1 MGCNCG
7 GKNKAAK
14 QAQALEVQQKAEAA
28 RLELQASRQSVAQDR
43 RAARDAKYA
52 KLGVKT

>member
-14 QAQALEVQQKAEAA
+14 QAQALEVQKAAEAA
-28 RLELQASRQSVAQDR
+28 RLELQQSRQTVAQDR
-43 RAARDAKYA
+43 RTARNAKYA

>member
-14 QAQALEVQQKAEAA
+14 QQQALEVQQKAEQA
-28 RLELQASRQSVAQDR
+28 RLELQQSRQSVAQDR

>member
-7 GKNKAAK
+7 GKNKAAR

-28 RLELQASRQSVAQDR
+28 RLELQASRQTVAQDR
-43 RAARDAKYA
+43 KAARDAKYA
-52 KLGVKT
+52 RLGVKT

>member
-14 QAQALEVQQKAEAA
+14 QQQALEMQAKAEAA
-28 RLELQASRQSVAQDR
+28 GQELQAFRQSVAQDR
-43 RAARDAKYA
+43 RTARDAKYA
-52 KLGVKT
+52 RLGVKT

>member
-14 QAQALEVQQKAEAA
+14 QAQALEMQQKAEAA
-28 RLELQASRQSVAQDR
+28 RQELQASRQTVAQDR

>member
-14 QAQALEVQQKAEAA
+14 QQQALEMQAKAEAA
-28 RLELQASRQSVAQDR
+28 RQELQASRQSVAQDR

-52 KLGVKT
+52 RLGVKT

>member
-14 QAQALEVQQKAEAA
+14 QAQALETQQKAEAA
-28 RLELQASRQSVAQDR
+28 RLELQASRQTVAQDR
-43 RAARDAKYA
+43 RTARDAKYA
-52 KLGVKT
+52 RLGVKT

>member
-14 QAQALEVQQKAEAA
+14 QQQALEVQQKAEQA
-28 RLELQASRQSVAQDR
+28 RLELQASRQSVAEDR

-52 KLGVKT
+52 RLGVKT

>member
-14 QAQALEVQQKAEAA
+14 QQQALEVQQKAEAA

>member
-28 RLELQASRQSVAQDR
+28 RQELQASRQSVAQDR

-52 KLGVKT
+52 RLGVKT

>member
-14 QAQALEVQQKAEAA
+14 QQQALEMQAKAEAA
-28 RLELQASRQSVAQDR
+28 RLELQQSRQSVAQDR